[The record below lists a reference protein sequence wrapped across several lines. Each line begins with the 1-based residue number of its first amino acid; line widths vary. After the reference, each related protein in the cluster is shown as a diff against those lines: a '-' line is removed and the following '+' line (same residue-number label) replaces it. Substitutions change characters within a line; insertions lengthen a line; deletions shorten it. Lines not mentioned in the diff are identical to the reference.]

1 MERYIVLLIIHYEN
15 SHDNVDKTCVVMRTE
30 NRLWVIQ
37 KPLERA
43 TPIRLQCAMP
53 NSQKALKRGSAEA
66 QTLWCIAGALQNR
79 SGSVLNAPGLKME
92 VERSRELMDDRNPPA
107 QALV

>member
-1 MERYIVLLIIHYEN
+1 
-15 SHDNVDKTCVVMRTE
+15 
-30 NRLWVIQ
+30 
-37 KPLERA
+37 
-43 TPIRLQCAMP
+43 MP

-79 SGSVLNAPGLKME
+79 PGSVLNAPGLKME

-107 QALV
+107 QALVKKMTCIILAREKPTKNTQS